1 MKEEDSLNKIKSV
14 YNHKPILL
22 LSFKKNKKYNSFNYI
37 ANQNRERKN
46 NLIHSKNK
54 LINRPKSSI
63 NKIDVFFTSN
73 KEPNT
78 IKNLKNNS
86 NTSHKNRIEQEFI
99 SDKNSILLLG
109 KSSKNNYVKKNKI
122 IYLLRKLFIIL
133 PSDKK
138 QMHIKNYPA
147 DLYFYF
153 YFPIRIVNSIINI
166 DFIKSPKKSDVLCED
181 LNHILHETY
190 KYLKLCIYDSIKMEI
205 YDEKFSPIIKES
217 QLFINKKRII
227 YIKITNLKEKEFIS
241 WRKRLESKL
250 FPVDDN
256 YLLKQEKKITNNQ
269 IPTLYR
275 DVSTEYNFNDTR
287 TISNYKN
294 KTVINNSLLK
304 KINFTDNYLNYDY
317 NSTNH
322 NTIFR
327 TFSQESQNDEFEL
340 NIDYLND
347 NYEHEIIDNIFV
359 SADEKNFLSL
369 KKSRKSLTLFSKNL
383 IKKVLNNEN
392 KNKSP
397 SRKFILSFN
406 EKDEV
411 NKNYNS
417 NINNN
422 SKLKNRN
429 LKENNYLEEMKNE
442 KNKDNNILL
451 NIIKRNKM
459 GKTKD
464 NLLSPLLF
472 DFDVNDFINNKY
484 ILKYLSNKNKENYEN
499 TIYQI
504 KCGNFKIKNLNE
516 EDSNSHRKIFI
527 KNKSKS
533 LLYEKTNLKNNNNNF
548 NNEEIDTEE
557 MIKSLLEENK
567 EKYYIINDKIKEF
580 IINDIDNL
588 FTNEEANDN
597 KSLNCNYILI
607 NDLKEFPISKLKKE
621 FLLFACLS
629 QRSVLKYSDLFNKI
643 DYILLKKKE
652 DIKNIFLLDDFANFL
667 IYLDEIFTKIKNNKM
682 YLFRYIGYSN
692 KEVKI
697 NYLFFILFL
706 IYNKSLLDKNVDI
719 NLIYLA
725 FECCNIAINSEI
737 NFQQY
742 CDYKL
747 VMTKNNFINYN
758 KKFNFIKDLI
768 LRVLVNAK
776 FNKQIMIEKLKTI
789 FDININD
796 IKNIYKF
803 DMCTVK
809 LKQNIGIY
817 NKVGNLYEEFINYYG
832 L

>member
-1 MKEEDSLNKIKSV
+1 
-14 YNHKPILL
+14 
-22 LSFKKNKKYNSFNYI
+22 
-37 ANQNRERKN
+37 
-46 NLIHSKNK
+46 
-54 LINRPKSSI
+54 
-63 NKIDVFFTSN
+63 
-73 KEPNT
+73 
-78 IKNLKNNS
+78 
-86 NTSHKNRIEQEFI
+86 
-99 SDKNSILLLG
+99 
-109 KSSKNNYVKKNKI
+109 
-122 IYLLRKLFIIL
+122 
-133 PSDKK
+133 
-138 QMHIKNYPA
+138 
-147 DLYFYF
+147 
-153 YFPIRIVNSIINI
+153 
-166 DFIKSPKKSDVLCED
+166 
-181 LNHILHETY
+181 
-190 KYLKLCIYDSIKMEI
+190 
-205 YDEKFSPIIKES
+205 
-217 QLFINKKRII
+217 
-227 YIKITNLKEKEFIS
+227 
-241 WRKRLESKL
+241 
-250 FPVDDN
+250 
-256 YLLKQEKKITNNQ
+256 
-269 IPTLYR
+269 
-275 DVSTEYNFNDTR
+275 
-287 TISNYKN
+287 
-294 KTVINNSLLK
+294 
-304 KINFTDNYLNYDY
+304 
-317 NSTNH
+317 
-322 NTIFR
+322 
-327 TFSQESQNDEFEL
+327 
-340 NIDYLND
+340 
-347 NYEHEIIDNIFV
+347 
-359 SADEKNFLSL
+359 
-369 KKSRKSLTLFSKNL
+369 
-383 IKKVLNNEN
+383 
-392 KNKSP
+392 
-397 SRKFILSFN
+397 
-406 EKDEV
+406 
-411 NKNYNS
+411 
-417 NINNN
+417 
-422 SKLKNRN
+422 
-429 LKENNYLEEMKNE
+429 
-442 KNKDNNILL
+442 
-451 NIIKRNKM
+451 
-459 GKTKD
+459 
-464 NLLSPLLF
+464 
-472 DFDVNDFINNKY
+472 
-484 ILKYLSNKNKENYEN
+484 
-499 TIYQI
+499 
-504 KCGNFKIKNLNE
+504 
-516 EDSNSHRKIFI
+516 
-527 KNKSKS
+527 
-533 LLYEKTNLKNNNNNF
+533 
-548 NNEEIDTEE
+548 